1 MRFQPENQKQ
11 VNCLIEKNQLSA
23 KALAVL
29 TVAITRGVN
38 LSGTSLSEFFKEGRD
53 SMKNAIKELKVK
65 GYVKLTRETIN
76 GNWFSVNRV
85 TMEGISYLSETLNI
99 DLWNRQ
105 LVIQPKNLLGEFPEQ
120 LSTEQKI
127 EIANFI
133 KQEIKKVTEG
143 S

>member
-1 MRFQPENQKQ
+1 MRFQPENKKQ
-11 VNCLIEKNQLSA
+11 GDYLLEKNQLSA

-38 LSGTSLSEFFKEGRD
+38 LSGTSLSEYFKEGRD

-85 TMEGISYLSETLNI
+85 TMDGVSYLSETLNI

-127 EIANFI
+127 EIADFI

-143 S
+143 

>member
-11 VNCLIEKNQLSA
+11 SNYLLEKNQLSA

-38 LSGTSLSEFFKEGRD
+38 LSGTSLSEYFKEGRD
-53 SMKNAIKELKVK
+53 SMKNAIKELKVH

-85 TMEGISYLSETLNI
+85 TMEGVSYLSETLNI

-127 EIANFI
+127 EIADFI

-143 S
+143 